1 MWGVIQDGDLTSLFR
16 GFAATAS
23 AKTFETV
30 STLSTEW
37 PPRVEEDQIVN
48 IAGGSSS

>member
-1 MWGVIQDGDLTSLFR
+1 MEVLTRNTR

-23 AKTFETV
+23 AKVFEGV
-30 STLSTEW
+30 STLSTEY

-48 IAGGSSS
+48 AWSGGST

>member
-1 MWGVIQDGDLTSLFR
+1 MHWDR

-23 AKTFETV
+23 AKVFESV
-30 STLSTEW
+30 SALSNEY

-48 IAGGSSS
+48 AWNGGSS